1 MAEQDDVV
9 VEATIVDPTVDQTDE
24 KIVTV
29 ITADS
34 GWRAIYGGQSAEE
47 SGLSRVVAWALVED
61 DAGERR
67 LVGLVVDPQDR
78 TSIVPATGTES
89 AQAGTL
95 TGYGYK
101 ER

>member
-1 MAEQDDVV
+1 MAEQDDVL
-9 VEATIVDPTVDQTDE
+9 ESTPATGAGE
-24 KIVTV
+24 KIVTIV
-29 ITADS
+29 PADA
-34 GWRAIYGGQSAEE
+34 GWRAIYGGQGGGDE

-61 DAGERR
+61 DAGQTRV
-67 LVGLVVDPQDR
+67 VGLVVDPQNR
-78 TSIVPATGTES
+78 ANIVTATGTES

>member
-1 MAEQDDVV
+1 VAEQDDVL
-9 VEATIVDPTVDQTDE
+9 ASTPAPGAGE
-24 KIVTV
+24 KIVTIV
-29 ITADS
+29 PADA
-34 GWRAIYGGQSAEE
+34 GWRAIYGGQAGGED

-61 DAGERR
+61 DSGGRKV
-67 LVGLVVDPQDR
+67 VGLVVDPQNR
-78 TSIVPATGTES
+78 SNIVTATGSES

>member
-1 MAEQDDVV
+1 VAEQDDVV
-9 VEATIVDPTVDQTDE
+9 GSAVPAGGTGEQVIS
-24 KIVTV
+24 I

-34 GWRAIYGGQSAEE
+34 GWRAIYGSQGGTED
-47 SGLSRVVAWALVED
+47 SGLSRVVAWALVEN

-67 LVGLVVDPQDR
+67 VVGMVVDPQDR
-78 TSIVPATGTES
+78 SSIVTATGTES
-89 AQAGTL
+89 ASAGTL

>member
-1 MAEQDDVV
+1 VAEQDDVV
-9 VEATIVDPTVDQTDE
+9 GSAIPAGGTGERVVTI
-24 KIVTV
+24 

-34 GWRAIYGGQSAEE
+34 GWRAIYGSQAGSED

-67 LVGLVVDPQDR
+67 VVGMVVDPQDR
-78 TSIVPATGTES
+78 SSIVTATGTES

>member
-9 VEATIVDPTVDQTDE
+9 GTSTAGAAGE
-24 KIVTV
+24 KIVT
-29 ITADS
+29 IIPADS
-34 GWRAIYGGQSAEE
+34 GWRAIYGSQGAGDE

-61 DAGERR
+61 DGGGRR
-67 LVGLVVDPQDR
+67 IVGMVVDPQNR
-78 TSIVPATGTES
+78 ASIVTATGSES
-89 AQAGTL
+89 AQAGML

>member
-9 VEATIVDPTVDQTDE
+9 GASTAGAAGEN
-24 KIVTV
+24 IVT
-29 ITADS
+29 IIPADA
-34 GWRAIYGGQSAEE
+34 GWRAIYGGQGTGDE

-61 DAGERR
+61 ESGDRR
-67 LVGLVVDPQDR
+67 VVGMVIDPQNR
-78 TSIVPATGTES
+78 SSIVTATGSES
-89 AQAGTL
+89 SQAGTL